1 MARIVTTKFFGPT
14 NSKGSRVQV
23 KTWMKTHYVSWDH
36 ALNSEENH
44 SVAVAQV
51 VYELNKERGRDSLVS
66 WAIVGGGMM
75 PDDSGYGFVVDLS

>member
-1 MARIVTTKFFGPT
+1 MARIITTKFFGPT

-44 SVAVAQV
+44 SVAVAHV
-51 VYELNKERGRDSLVS
+51 VYELNKERGRDSLAS
-66 WAIVGGGMM
+66 WSIVGGGMM